1 MTPSGHE
8 TEVKFY
14 VRDLKK
20 IELRLLELKAL
31 LIQPRVHEVNYRF
44 DFPDG
49 SLRRDFKVLRL
60 RNDTEAKFTFKG
72 PSEEREG
79 GVMSRQEIEFTV
91 GDFESA
97 KHFLELLGYV
107 PVVFYEKFRTT
118 FEIKDAHIMLDELPY
133 GTFVEIEGENIQ
145 TLNEIADLLGLNW
158 NEMVKA
164 GYHALFDRVAE
175 KFKLKSADLS
185 FKALESVHI
194 KTDDLN
200 IRAADL

>member
-1 MTPSGHE
+1 MSANGQE

-14 VRDLKK
+14 VRDLKRV
-20 IELRLLELKAL
+20 ELRLLDLKAQ
-31 LIQPRVHEVNYRF
+31 LIQPRVHEVNLRF

-60 RNDTEAKFTFKG
+60 RKDADAKLTFKG

-79 GVMSRQEIEFTV
+79 GVMSRKEIEFTV
-91 GDFESA
+91 GSFEDA
-97 KHFLELLGYV
+97 KQFLELLGYV

-118 FEIKDAHIMLDELPY
+118 FELKDAHIMLDELPY

-145 TLNEIADLLGLNW
+145 TLAEITHLLGLKW
-158 NEMVKA
+158 GEMVKA
-164 GYHALFDRVAE
+164 GYHALFDRVAD

-185 FKALESVHI
+185 FKALESVRI
-194 KTDDLN
+194 TADDLN
-200 IRAADL
+200 ISPADL

>member
-1 MTPSGHE
+1 MSANEQE
-8 TEVKFY
+8 TEAKFY

-20 IELRLLELKAL
+20 VEMRLLEIKAH
-31 LIQPRVHEVNYRF
+31 LIQPRVHEINLRF
-44 DFPDG
+44 DNPDG

-60 RNDTEAKFTFKG
+60 RKDAEAKFTFKG

-79 GVMSRQEIEFTV
+79 GVMSRKEIEFTV
-91 GDFESA
+91 SDFESA
-97 KHFLELLGYV
+97 KQFLELLGYI

-118 FEIKDAHIMLDELPY
+118 YELKDIHIMLDELPY

-145 TLNEIADLLGLNW
+145 TLQAIADLLGLNW

-175 KFKLKSADLS
+175 KFKLQSSDLS
-185 FKALESVHI
+185 FKALESAHI
-194 KTDDLN
+194 TADDLN
-200 IRAADL
+200 INPAD

>member
-1 MTPSGHE
+1 MSANGQE

-14 VRDLKK
+14 VRDLKRV
-20 IELRLLELKAL
+20 ELRRLDLKAQ
-31 LIQPRVHEVNYRF
+31 LIQPRVHEVNLRF

-60 RNDTEAKFTFKG
+60 RKDADAKLTFKG

-79 GVMSRQEIEFTV
+79 GVMSRKEIEFTV
-91 GDFESA
+91 GSFEDA
-97 KHFLELLGYV
+97 KQFLELLGYV

-118 FEIKDAHIMLDELPY
+118 FELKDAHIMLDELPY

-145 TLNEIADLLGLNW
+145 TLAEITHLLGLNW
-158 NEMVKA
+158 GEMVKA
-164 GYHALFDRVAE
+164 GYHALFDRVAD

-185 FKALESVHI
+185 FKALESVRI
-194 KTDDLN
+194 TADDLN
-200 IRAADL
+200 ISPADL

>member
-1 MTPSGHE
+1 MAENGQE

-14 VRDLKK
+14 VRDLKRV
-20 IELRLLELKAL
+20 EMRLLELKAH

-44 DFPDG
+44 DFPDDR
-49 SLRRDFKVLRL
+49 LRRDFKVLRL
-60 RNDTEAKFTFKG
+60 RKDTEAKFTFKG

-79 GVMSRQEIEFTV
+79 GVMSRKEVEFTV

-97 KHFLELLGYV
+97 KQFLEALGYI

-118 FEIKDAHIMLDELPY
+118 FELKGAHIMLDELPY

-145 TLNEIADLLGLNW
+145 TLEEISALLGLNW

-164 GYHALFDRVAE
+164 GYHALFDRVAA

-185 FKALESVHI
+185 FKALEAVTIS
-194 KTDDLN
+194 TDDLN
-200 IRAADL
+200 INPAD

>member
-1 MTPSGHE
+1 MSANGQE

-20 IELRLLELKAL
+20 VELRLLELKAQ
-31 LIQPRVHEVNYRF
+31 LIQPRVHEINLRF

-60 RNDTEAKFTFKG
+60 RKDTEAKLTFKG

-91 GDFESA
+91 SDFESA
-97 KHFLELLGYV
+97 KQFFESLGYI

-118 FEIKDAHIMLDELPY
+118 LELKGAHVMLDELPY
-133 GTFVEIEGENIQ
+133 GMFIEIEGEDIQ
-145 TLNEIADLLGLNW
+145 ILHEIADLLGLNW
-158 NEMVKA
+158 DEMVKA

-185 FKALESVHI
+185 FKALETVRI
-194 KTDDLN
+194 TADDLK
-200 IRAADL
+200 IRPADL

>member
-1 MTPSGHE
+1 MNGQE
-8 TEVKFY
+8 TEAKFY

-20 IELRLLELKAL
+20 IELRLLELKAQ
-31 LIQPRVHEVNYRF
+31 LIQPRVHEVNLRF
-44 DFPDG
+44 DNPDG

-60 RNDTEAKFTFKG
+60 RKDTEAKFTFKG

-79 GVMSRQEIEFTV
+79 GVMSRKEIEFTV

-97 KHFLELLGYV
+97 KQFLESLGYI
-107 PVVFYEKFRTT
+107 PVVFYEKYRATY
-118 FEIKDAHIMLDELPY
+118 ELKDIHIMLDELPY

-145 TLNEIADLLGLNW
+145 TLREVADLLGLNW

-185 FKALESVHI
+185 FKALEAVHI
-194 KTDDLN
+194 TTDDLN
-200 IRAADL
+200 INPAD

>member
-1 MTPSGHE
+1 MPANGQE

-14 VRDLKK
+14 VRDLKRV
-20 IELRLLELKAL
+20 ELRLLDLKAQ

-44 DFPDG
+44 DFPDD

-60 RNDTEAKFTFKG
+60 RKDTEAKFTFKG
-72 PSEEREG
+72 PSEERES

-97 KHFLELLGYV
+97 KKFLELLGYV

-118 FEIKDAHIMLDELPY
+118 FELKDAHIMLDELPY
-133 GTFVEIEGENIQ
+133 GTFIEIEGENIH
-145 TLNEIADLLGLNW
+145 TLQEITNLLGLNW
-158 NEMVKA
+158 DEMIKA
-164 GYHALFDRVAE
+164 GYHALFDKVAE

-185 FKALESVHI
+185 FKALEAVHI
-194 KTDDLN
+194 SPDDLN

>member
-1 MTPSGHE
+1 MSTNGVE
-8 TEVKFY
+8 TEAKFY

-20 IELRLLELKAL
+20 VELRLLELKAQ
-31 LIQPRVHEVNYRF
+31 LIQPRVHEINLRF
-44 DFPDG
+44 DNPDG

-60 RNDTEAKFTFKG
+60 RKDTEAKFTFKG

-79 GVMSRQEIEFTV
+79 GVMSRKEIEFSV

-97 KHFLELLGYV
+97 KQFLELLGYI
-107 PVVFYEKFRTT
+107 PVVFYEKNRATY
-118 FEIKDAHIMLDELPY
+118 ELKGIHIMLDELPY

-145 TLNEIADLLGLNW
+145 TLQEIADLLGLNW

-175 KFKLKSADLS
+175 KFKLESADLS

-194 KTDDLN
+194 TADDLN
-200 IRAADL
+200 IKPADL